1 MNCFFRGETAFYTSL
16 VQGCSAPGSAYCT
29 PARQVQKYPKNPHQ
43 RPVGRTLTSDWLPTA
58 NAVWSNVMVL
68 HMSGILSTGLGRGSL
83 CNVTSCLTTWSHVP
97 SRGSLYWRISVQGVY
112 VQGGLC
118 PGVSVWEISVPV
130 KSGRYA
136 SYWNAFLFINSFIMV
151 FYKKLVFVCLKLKN
165 SHSQPL

>member
-1 MNCFFRGETAFYTSL
+1 
-16 VQGCSAPGSAYCT
+16 
-29 PARQVQKYPKNPHQ
+29 
-43 RPVGRTLTSDWLPTA
+43 
-58 NAVWSNVMVL
+58 MVL

-151 FYKKLVFVCLKLKN
+151 FYKKLVFVALWTEN
-165 SHSQPL
+165 SA